1 MHYIGTSGYSY
12 PDWVGPFYPEGT
24 RQPDFL
30 TRYAESF
37 TFTELNFS
45 YYRMP
50 DARILGKMAGCIPE
64 GFLFSIK
71 AHGSLTHERD
81 ESWKTC
87 CTRFSEAL
95 KPLTE
100 ADALAGILLQ
110 FPYSFHYTAK
120 NRLYLDAL
128 LTELAPQ
135 PCFVEFRNSE
145 WQMERVY
152 DALNKREA
160 GVVITDEPRLEGLP
174 AFSPRLCGRDAY
186 FRFHGR
192 NRADW
197 WTGDNTSRYDYL
209 YSMQE
214 LDEFGKAI
222 REIEPKARRLF
233 AAFNNHRKGQ
243 AVDNARELKRI
254 IDELPKSD

>member
-12 PDWVGPFYPEGT
+12 PDWVGSFYPEGT
-24 RQPDFL
+24 RQADFL
-30 TRYAESF
+30 ARYAESF

-50 DARILGKMAGCIPE
+50 DAGMLGKMLERVPG

-81 ESWKTC
+81 ESWKSGC
-87 CTRFSEAL
+87 ARFYEAL

-100 ADALAGILLQ
+100 AKALAGILLQ
-110 FPYSFHYTAK
+110 FPFSFHYTAE

-128 LTELAPQ
+128 LAELEPL
-135 PCFVEFRNSE
+135 PRFVEFRNSE
-145 WQMERVY
+145 WQIERVY
-152 DALNKREA
+152 EALDRREA
-160 GVVITDEPRLEGLP
+160 GVVTTDEPRLEGLP
-174 AFSPRLCGRDAY
+174 SFSPRLCGRDAY

-192 NRADW
+192 NRRDW
-197 WTGDNTSRYDYL
+197 WTGDNISRYDYR

-214 LDEFGKAI
+214 LDEFGEAI
-222 REIEPKARRLF
+222 RAIEPKARRLF

-243 AVDNARELKRI
+243 AVDNARELIRI